1 MKIAV
6 FGGSGRTGQILVRKA
21 LEQGHEIRAL
31 VRTPSKMTASHPR
44 LTLVQGNLQDRN
56 KVAETITGT
65 DCVISLVGPGKGEKA
80 DLMRSLAAHLV
91 ETMSAAGIRRVIYIT
106 GAGVTQPE
114 DPPALTA
121 KILIPI
127 MKLFARDVLDDS
139 FGGVNRIKASN
150 LDWIVI
156 RAPMLGDDPVSGV
169 YRTGYIKPTF
179 KKLPREDLADFI
191 LKQLNDNT
199 WLGKLPI
206 ISK

>member
-21 LEQGHEIRAL
+21 LEQGHEVRAL
-31 VRTPSKMTASHPR
+31 VRTPSKMTASNPR
-44 LTLVQGNLQDRN
+44 LTLVQGNLQDRS
-56 KVAETITGT
+56 KVAETIVGT
-65 DCVISLVGPGKGEKA
+65 DCVISLVGPGKGEKP
-80 DLMRSLAAHLV
+80 DLMRSLAASLV
-91 ETMSAAGIRRVIYIT
+91 ETMPAAGVRRVIYIT

-121 KILIPI
+121 KVLIPI
-127 MKLFARDVLDDS
+127 MKLLARDVLDDS
-139 FGGVNRIKASN
+139 FGGVNRLKASN

-199 WLGKLPI
+199 WLRKLPI